1 MPVQEAE
8 AEAEEFVEAED
19 EEEEEVEEEE
29 EEVEYVDDADVDLD
43 EVRPWCCLLAW
54 SVRKSVTAERVHEL
68 DMTMHKVVPAA
79 WQGRPL
85 ACRAPFAVLYCQL
98 LP

>member
-19 EEEEEVEEEE
+19 EDEEEVEEEEE

-43 EVRPWCCLLAW
+43 EVRPLVLL
-54 SVRKSVTAERVHEL
+54 SVCSICISHHAKDQRVHEL
-68 DMTMHKVVPAA
+68 LMPMHKIVPAA
-79 WQGRPL
+79 WHGRPL
-85 ACRAPFAVLYCQL
+85 GCRT
-98 LP
+98 